1 MAARPLARLS
11 ALWLVSCAV
20 HCDVVAATCAAG
32 STTLTTEDCS
42 GCGDYDLCLGFT
54 DASSCSGSNCETAG
68 ACTYECLSVDK
79 SAEELVVLVQFG
91 TYKSEQ
97 ELAAGGYTESD
108 LAGFP
113 DQTSDW
119 PSVSNNQVTA
129 LGKIS
134 VSSAVTT
141 FIVSGGSAAVEY
153 PKGKVSSIILSAN
166 VISAATSVTKV
177 GLQNLGLA
185 NQIDTISAFI
195 PSSIESLDLSNTLLT
210 EFPTALSTLQVL
222 KELVLDNNYM
232 TTVDS
237 IEGVDSITSLSMQN
251 NDIDNFTAVFSKLE
265 KLYLGGNNLTSI
277 PSAIYSYSNLKKLN
291 LTGNPLSS
299 RGFTNDQAEFLN
311 SLETLGLSESDF
323 SADVDCDDTYQT
335 KIGDATVCITD
346 GVPTTTDTTSA
357 TASGAT
363 TTSGSD
369 GSETKTASTS
379 SSSSSTS
386 LIVGIVCGVLVA
398 AFAAFLFIIHRR
410 KEEKKIECSIAS
422 DTVGYSS
429 DHFSSTD
436 NWHQQLQ
443 SRGRF
448 TFDDVDVIIPRG
460 SSDVSLGVPTMTHE
474 NEVITEEASTISS
487 TSKYPSF
494 VSTLERSSK
503 GKSDRFMSI
512 WNDYELLSLQ
522 LCAASIKDVR
532 KIGGGGYATVWLV
545 RYRNLQLLASKRL
558 RSDNYT
564 QKTTAAF
571 VEEIKLMAN
580 FAHPNIVKLIGAAWT
595 TESDLQMLL
604 EYMDGGDLRR
614 YLSDASTPTGWTCHK
629 FGFAIGIIEVLVYLH
644 SFVPPLLHRDLK
656 SKNVL
661 LSSDFTAKLSDF
673 GRSRFCSDD
682 SAMTQGVGTSRWLA
696 PEVIRGD
703 SDYGCPADIYS
714 FGVLLTKIDTNKIP
728 YSNARGRNGKLLSD
742 DTIMQR
748 VGAGRLAPKLR
759 RTCDQALRDL
769 VERCLARDPLKRPT
783 APEIASELR
792 VVHREMATSLSKR
805 APWTTDFIGR
815 GVKQSDRSSVSL

>member
-474 NEVITEEASTISS
+474 NEVITEEVPGAGTAVSS
-487 TSKYPSF
+487 IPSF
-494 VSTLERSSK
+494 VSTEEAGSK
-503 GKSDRFMSI
+503 EKPQRFMSI
-512 WNDYELLSLQ
+512 WNDLELLSLQ
-522 LCAASIKDVR
+522 LRAAAIKDL
-532 KIGGGGYATVWLV
+532 KPLGTGAYATVWLV

-558 RSDNYT
+558 KPERRT
-564 QKTTAAF
+564 KKHTAAF
-571 VEEIKLMAN
+571 VEEIKLIAR
-580 FAHPNIVKLIGAAWT
+580 FDHPNLVKLIGAAWT
-595 TESDLQMLL
+595 VETDLQMLL
-604 EYMDGGDLRR
+604 EYMEAGDLRR
-614 YLSDASTPTGWTCHK
+614 YLADPDTPSGWTTVK
-629 FGFAIGIIEVLVYLH
+629 FNIAIDIIEALVYLH
-644 SFVPPLLHRDLK
+644 SFQPPLVHRDLK

-661 LSSDFTAKLSDF
+661 LSSDMEAKLSDF
-673 GRSRFCSDD
+673 GTSRFRSSDKT
-682 SAMTQGVGTSRWLA
+682 MTGGVGTGRWLA

-703 SDYGCPADIYS
+703 SDYGPAVDIYS
-714 FGVLLTKIDTNKIP
+714 FGTLLTELDTNQIP
-728 YSNARGRNGKLLSD
+728 YDNVRASNGKLMSD
-742 DTIMQR
+742 LTILHR
-748 VGAGRLAPKLR
+748 VATGRLHPKLR
-759 RTCDQALRDL
+759 STCGKALRDL
-769 VERCLARDPLKRPT
+769 VERCLLEDPAKRPT
-783 APEIASELR
+783 APAIAYELR
-792 VVHREMATSLSKR
+792 VIQQDMAS
-805 APWTTDFIGR
+805 TT
-815 GVKQSDRSSVSL
+815 